1 MPDQVV
7 KEVKA
12 VISAENASEDAIKQ
26 FETRIDQMKA
36 HVASAGHQ
44 AGESFIEN
52 LKSEVGRSSAAHEL
66 IEIFRGAGPAIAIG
80 LAAHET
86 KELAEGF
93 EKAVDEFREGKITT
107 GEMADQLARSIPIL
121 GDIYSAGRAI
131 REIFTGE
138 EAAIAAINEQAE
150 RLDKLLDSNRD
161 KAREL
166 AAYFRQTAE
175 HRYELGPTLSPT
187 AKDQL
192 SNSDALRDKTLSE
205 NQDFH
210 KTRGDL
216 GAELSKAQAAARDE
230 QAYIENLKKASIV
243 SGGAAASFAAPLAHA
258 ASERQKV
265 DNEKVEELNREFQV
279 ETIQHEQRLTALKA
293 DAEKTRSAIAAEARR
308 EQEIKES
315 EHRAIVLQIERDGA
329 LESNRISAE
338 ADVERLRASGRDFD
352 AQVAQVRAGLTQ
364 QEEQIDANARKEIE
378 TYGDI
383 NVAEQKAHDQ
393 KIAAATKAGAEID
406 GLNEQARR
414 RAADSANELTH
425 NEAEV
430 HAEKL
435 RRAGKAEEANAVLE
449 ADKTQKTKEEIEK
462 RRLAAIAGGI
472 SPDQANS
479 NAQRETALAAQ
490 RDQLELEDKQKQLA
504 DQRASIGDH
513 LMSMKIDEL
522 KLTGS
527 IGEQEQKR
535 FAVAMDY
542 LHKAQELRDIINDKN
557 ASAAQKQDA
566 QSELAKLPGEEQQAL
581 AIAGRTKQR
590 GTAEATNAGALHGII
605 ESSRTQAEKSPE
617 AKLLDE
623 TAKGNKAAEAKL
635 GNIES
640 LMSQLVALVKG
651 TQPVTSGAA
660 SGAKA

>member
-265 DNEKVEELNREFQV
+265 DNEKVEELNRELQV

-315 EHRAIVLQIERDGA
+315 EHQAIVLQIERDGA
-329 LESNRISAE
+329 LESARISAD
-338 ADVERLRASGRDFD
+338 ADVALLRASSRDFD
-352 AQVAQVRAGLTQ
+352 AQIEQLHASLEQRK
-364 QEEQIDANARKEIE
+364 EQIDASERKEVE
-378 TYGDI
+378 TYGDV
-383 NVAEQKAHDQ
+383 NVAAQKAHDQ
-393 KIAAATKAGAEID
+393 KVAEETKTNAEID
-406 GLNEQARR
+406 RLREQARR
-414 RAADSANELTH
+414 NAADRSNELSH
-425 NEAEV
+425 DEAEV
-430 HAEKL
+430 HAESL
-435 RRAGKAEEANAVLE
+435 RRAGDAAGADAAIE
-449 ADKTQKTKEEIEK
+449 ADKTQKAKEEIEK
-462 RRLAAIAGGI
+462 RRLADIASGI
-472 SPDQANS
+472 SPDVANS
-479 NAQRETALAAQ
+479 NAHRADALADERAKLDLQEKAKNLAEERAGIDSRLVDSQIDSLKAAGLISNSEQKRLEVAKQFEERRLQLLKLSKDENATAQERADAQQQLADLPDEAKRAIALAARVPRQ
-490 RDQLELEDKQKQLA
+490 
-504 DQRASIGDH
+504 
-513 LMSMKIDEL
+513 
-522 KLTGS
+522 
-527 IGEQEQKR
+527 
-535 FAVAMDY
+535 
-542 LHKAQELRDIINDKN
+542 
-557 ASAAQKQDA
+557 
-566 QSELAKLPGEEQQAL
+566 
-581 AIAGRTKQR
+581 
-590 GTAEATNAGALHGII
+590 GTADTEQAGALHGLAD
-605 ESSRTQAEKSPE
+605 QARERAAEPLAVQLQRE
-617 AKLLDE
+617 A
-623 TAKGNKAAEAKL
+623 AKGSTHAAAELTKQTGLLQTIINKLIGPQVVVAK
-635 GNIES
+635 
-640 LMSQLVALVKG
+640 
-651 TQPVTSGAA
+651 
-660 SGAKA
+660 